1 MDAIETAMHAL
12 GRAFAAG
19 LTRPGTAIVTLSRYG
34 LEARTYD
41 TAANPALIG
50 GFDSAFLDTLK
61 AAAGVTD
68 MVVELSGSDTGT
80 YVVSYATGLPSL
92 PPRAVL
98 DPAYRFPGH
107 PAPGMPKPAAAINDG
122 RPTDPAVLAEVQA
135 LVTRFSGRWRKRKF
149 PPGYSE
155 EEILAVENQLGVRL
169 PEDVRAL
176 YRTIHH
182 DPYESGLLGRFS
194 PVPLEQ
200 IVKWYAFAEPDAS
213 LFKSDPVVFDS
224 YPHGRVKRVAR
235 SDWWVTFA
243 PDYGMNYAAVD
254 LDPAPGGAYGQ
265 IIEFGR
271 DVWGPVRYIAPS
283 VLALLREPGL
293 SESPAGPQPHTTP
306 ADADRTQHVHLRGT
320 DEVILS
326 DLAGLPHLRSITA
339 IDRSHGATSAD
350 LAIPAG
356 LPVEIVDIEAG
367 AFDPGL
373 LATTPTLRYVRL
385 AGNTTPVSIAGL
397 AALPELLRLD
407 VSEAAV
413 SDIAAVAAFPAL
425 KVLVLSGR
433 QWTELLATG
442 RQPSRLAGAAMG
454 GLVGVREA
462 VAWFTAIGGGNVEH
476 RTVSA
481 EE

>member
-1 MDAIETAMHAL
+1 MDEIESAMHAL

-19 LTRPGTAIVTLSRYG
+19 LTRPGTEIVTLSRYG

-41 TAANPALIG
+41 AAGNPGLIG
-50 GFDSAFLDTLK
+50 GFDSAFLDALK
-61 AAAGVTD
+61 TAAGVTD
-68 MVVELSGSDTGT
+68 MVVELRGSDTGT
-80 YVVSYATGLPSL
+80 YVVSYATGLASL

-107 PAPGMPKPAAAINDG
+107 PAPGMPKPAAATNDG
-122 RPTDPAVLAEVQA
+122 RPTDPAVLAEVRA
-135 LVTRFSGRWRKRKF
+135 LVAAFGTSF
-149 PPGYSE
+149 PPGYGE

-169 PEDVRAL
+169 PEELRAL

-182 DPYESGLLGRFS
+182 DPSESGLLGRFS
-194 PVPLEQ
+194 PVPLDQ
-200 IVKWYAFAEPDAS
+200 IVKWYEFAEPDAG
-213 LFKSDPVVFDS
+213 LFKSDPVVFES

-243 PDYGMNYAAVD
+243 PDYGMNFAAVD
-254 LDPAPGGAYGQ
+254 LDPAPGGTYGQ

-306 ADADRTQHVHLRGT
+306 ADPDRTQHVHLRGT

-413 SDIAAVAAFPAL
+413 SDIAAVATFPAL

-442 RQPSRLAGAAMG
+442 WQPGRLAGAAMG
-454 GLVGVREA
+454 GLVGVHDA
-462 VAWFTAIGGGNVEH
+462 VAWNTAIGGGTVEH